1 MPLWIGRID
10 RDGPDALIV
19 ASRGPNAEA
28 VCAAV
33 LL

>member
-1 MPLWIGRID
+1 MLSIGRIN

-19 ASRGPNAEA
+19 ASRGPLAEA
-28 VCAAV
+28 VFAAI